1 MLKKKIIILLMAT
14 LTSTSVLQAQT
25 LDLNT
30 AVEMALNNNLSI
42 KIAQKDKEKAEMGL
56 KGTKA
61 VLDPTVTVSS
71 SASISETDDKGSSRS
86 NKNSI
91 ALSMPLYSA
100 GKNELKISKA
110 KDDIVSMDLALYRT
124 RQNIKYDTTTAY
136 YNVLEA
142 QKIVAVDQES
152 VNNYKEHLNN
162 VQNLYNAGAIAKA
175 DLLRSEVELVNA
187 EQTLI
192 KAENSYEITVA
203 KLRNIIKNSS
213 TDKLELTDELLL
225 SEFTQDLATCKI
237 IAKEKRPEIN
247 KLKIAITQ
255 SEKDI
260 KIAKADKN
268 PNLNLSVGTNW
279 DKAFLPSRDNNSW
292 NAGVSA
298 SWNVFDSNI
307 TSAKIAQAEIS
318 VEQAKLELEKKSDE
332 IDLEVTEAY
341 LNLQE
346 AQKRFKATSLAIKK
360 AKEDFFIAKEK
371 YKVGE
376 GLLLDVI
383 DSQLAL
389 STAQQN
395 NIQAQYD
402 YVKYKAQ
409 LENAMGVEVV

>member
-1 MLKKKIIILLMAT
+1 MLKKKIIILLMAM

-25 LDLNT
+25 LDLDT

-110 KDDIVSMDLALYRT
+110 QDDIVSMDLALYRT

-237 IAKEKRPEIN
+237 IAKEKRGKKTRPFVLKSLYN
-247 KLKIAITQ
+247 KL
-255 SEKDI
+255 
-260 KIAKADKN
+260 
-268 PNLNLSVGTNW
+268 
-279 DKAFLPSRDNNSW
+279 SRSYN
-292 NAGVSA
+292 
-298 SWNVFDSNI
+298 
-307 TSAKIAQAEIS
+307 Q
-318 VEQAKLELEKKSDE
+318 
-332 IDLEVTEAY
+332 
-341 LNLQE
+341 
-346 AQKRFKATSLAIKK
+346 
-360 AKEDFFIAKEK
+360 
-371 YKVGE
+371 
-376 GLLLDVI
+376 
-383 DSQLAL
+383 
-389 STAQQN
+389 
-395 NIQAQYD
+395 
-402 YVKYKAQ
+402 
-409 LENAMGVEVV
+409 

>member
-1 MLKKKIIILLMAT
+1 MAT

-25 LDLNT
+25 LDLDT

-86 NKNSI
+86 NTNSI

-268 PNLNLSVGTNW
+268 PALNLSVGTNW

-346 AQKRFKATSLAIKK
+346 AQKRFKATGLAIKK
-360 AKEDFFIAKEK
+360 AKEDFFIAKRSCNF
-371 YKVGE
+371 
-376 GLLLDVI
+376 LLF
-383 DSQLAL
+383 SSASASSLA
-389 STAQQN
+389 
-395 NIQAQYD
+395 
-402 YVKYKAQ
+402 
-409 LENAMGVEVV
+409 